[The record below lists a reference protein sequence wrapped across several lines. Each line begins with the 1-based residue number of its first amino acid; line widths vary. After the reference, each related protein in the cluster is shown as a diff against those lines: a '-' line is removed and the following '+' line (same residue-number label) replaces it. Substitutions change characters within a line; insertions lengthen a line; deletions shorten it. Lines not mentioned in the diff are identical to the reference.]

1 MPETLAQKIKA
12 KYPGTY
18 DDIPDAEL
26 EQRIKDLEARIGWL
40 EEQVNPDMESMEEY
54 FARMNQ
60 IEIPVEEPI
69 W

>member
-1 MPETLAQKIKA
+1 MLS
-12 KYPGTY
+12 Y
-18 DDIPDAEL
+18 AEL
-26 EQRIKDLEARIGWL
+26 EQRIRNLEARIGWL

-60 IEIPVEEPI
+60 MELPVEEPI

>member
-1 MPETLAQKIKA
+1 MLS
-12 KYPGTY
+12 Y
-18 DDIPDAEL
+18 AEL
-26 EQRIKDLEARIGWL
+26 EQRIQDLEARIGWL
-40 EEQVNPDMESMEEY
+40 EEQVHPDMESMEEY

>member
-1 MPETLAQKIKA
+1 MLS
-12 KYPGTY
+12 Y
-18 DDIPDAEL
+18 AEL

-60 IEIPVEEPI
+60 IELQVEEPI